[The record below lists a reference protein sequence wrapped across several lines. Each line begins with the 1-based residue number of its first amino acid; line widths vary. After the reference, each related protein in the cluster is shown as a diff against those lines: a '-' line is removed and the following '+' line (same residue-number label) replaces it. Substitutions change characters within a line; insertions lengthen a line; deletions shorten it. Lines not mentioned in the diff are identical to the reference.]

1 MKIKLECA
9 SVVDCKCDVL
19 IVNEFEGVKH
29 PGGATG
35 AVDKALGGEISKLLF
50 SGAINGKLG
59 STYPIQTY
67 GKIKADE
74 IICVGLGKSGDF
86 DLDKVRIV
94 SDAAIKA
101 AKRCR
106 AKRVATIIHGAGI
119 GGLEVKQAASA
130 VAEGSLLGDYKF
142 KGFKT
147 EVEDDEPGIE
157 ELVIVDYDPE
167 KIKLIEPDVELA
179 KILVE
184 STNKAKDLVNS
195 PSNKNTPTHLAEYAS
210 SMAKEMKMECQIL
223 GREEII
229 KKGMDALYSVSKGSK
244 EEPKVIVLKYNNGG
258 KSDVY
263 GLIGKGVT
271 FDSGGISIKP
281 SSKLSEMKTDMAGA
295 ATVIEVM
302 RVIAKLKLKINVIA
316 VIPATENMPGGNAYK
331 PGDIIGS
338 LFGKTIEIIS
348 TDAEGRLILADAI
361 SYAKELGAKKLIDIA
376 TLTGGCRVALGDVAA
391 GIMGNDDGLIEKLIE
406 SSKATGEKLWRL
418 PLYEEYKEYLK
429 SDVADIKNCTDTG
442 GKASPSVGGIFLQ
455 KFAGDTGWAHID
467 IGGTAYLDKAA
478 GYLTSGATG
487 YGVRLLA
494 DFFKNL

>member
-1 MKIKLECA
+1 MNIKLECA
-9 SVVDCKCDVL
+9 SVVECKCDVL

-35 AVDKALGGEISKLLF
+35 AVDKALGGEISKLLA

-59 STYPIQTY
+59 STYPIPTY

-74 IICVGLGKSGDF
+74 VICVGLGKSGDF

-101 AKRCR
+101 AKKCR

-119 GGLEVKQAASA
+119 GGLDARKAAQA
-130 VAEGSLLGDYKF
+130 VVEGSLLGDYKF

-147 EVEDDEPGIE
+147 EIENDEPVID

-167 KIKLIEPDVELA
+167 KIKSIEPGVELA
-179 KILVE
+179 KVLVE
-184 STNKAKDLVNS
+184 GTNKARDLVNS

-210 SMAKEMKMECQIL
+210 SLAKEMKLSCDIL
-223 GREEII
+223 GRDEII
-229 KKGMDALYSVSKGSK
+229 KKGMDALYSVSRGSK
-244 EEPKVIVLKYNNGG
+244 EEPKVIVLKYNGG
-258 KSDVY
+258 GGILH
-263 GLIGKGVT
+263 GLIGKGIT
-271 FDSGGISIKP
+271 FDSGGISLKP

-295 ATVIEVM
+295 ATVLEVM
-302 RVIAKLKLKINVIA
+302 RVIAKLKPKVNVVA

-331 PGDIIGS
+331 PGDVIGS
-338 LFGKTIEIIS
+338 LAGKTIEVIS

-361 SYAKELGAKKLIDIA
+361 TYAKELGAKKLIDIA
-376 TLTGGCRVALGDVAA
+376 TLTGGCRVALGDAAA
-391 GIMGNDDGLIEKLIE
+391 GIMGNDDDLINKLLA
-406 SSKATGEKLWRL
+406 SSRSTGEKLWRL
-418 PLYEEYKEYLK
+418 PLYEEYREYLK
-429 SDVADIKNCTDTG
+429 SDVADIKNCTETG

-455 KFAGDTGWAHID
+455 KFAGETPWAHID
-467 IGGTAYLDKAA
+467 IGGTAYLEKETA
-478 GYLTSGATG
+478 YLTSGATG

-494 DFFKNL
+494 DYFKSL

>member
-9 SVVDCKCDVL
+9 SVVECKCDVL

-35 AVDKALGGEISKLLF
+35 AVDKALGGEISKLLA

-74 IICVGLGKSGDF
+74 VICVGLGKSGDF

-101 AKRCR
+101 AKKCR

-119 GGLEVKQAASA
+119 GGLDPMRAAQS
-130 VAEGSLLGDYKF
+130 VVEGSLLGEYKF

-147 EVEDDEPGIE
+147 EIENDEPVVD

-167 KIKLIEPDVELA
+167 KIKSIEPGVELA
-179 KILVE
+179 KVLVD
-184 STNKAKDLVNS
+184 STNKARDLVNS
-195 PSNKNTPTHLAEYAS
+195 PSNKNTPTHLAEYAAA
-210 SMAKEMKMECQIL
+210 MAKEMKLSCEVF
-223 GREEII
+223 GRDEII
-229 KKGMDALYSVSKGSK
+229 KKGMDALFSVSRGSK
-244 EEPKVIVLKYNNGG
+244 EEPKLVVLKYSGG
-258 KSDVY
+258 AKSETY
-263 GLIGKGVT
+263 GLIGKGIT
-271 FDSGGISIKP
+271 FDSGGISLKP
-281 SSKLSEMKTDMAGA
+281 SSKLAEMKTDMAGA

-302 RVIAKLKLKINVIA
+302 RVISGLKLKVNVIA
-316 VIPATENMPGGNAYK
+316 VIPVTENMPGGNAYK
-331 PGDIIGS
+331 PGDVIGS
-338 LFGKTIEIIS
+338 MSGKTIEVIS

-361 SYAKELGAKKLIDIA
+361 AYAKELGAKKLIDIA
-376 TLTGGCRVALGDVAA
+376 TLTGGCRVALGDAAA
-391 GIMGNDDGLIEKLIE
+391 GVMGNDDELVGKLIG
-406 SSKATGEKLWRL
+406 SSKTTGEKLWRL

-429 SDVADIKNCTDTG
+429 SDVADIMNCTESG
-442 GKASPSVGGIFLQ
+442 GKASASVGGIFLQ
-455 KFAGDTGWAHID
+455 KFVEDTPWAHID
-467 IGGTAYLDKAA
+467 IAGTAYLEKGS
-478 GYLTSGATG
+478 GYNSNGATG
-487 YGVRLLA
+487 FGVRLLA

>member
-9 SVVDCKCDVL
+9 SVVECRCDVL
-19 IVNEFEGVKH
+19 IINEFEGIKH

-35 AVDKALGGEISKLLF
+35 AVDKALGGEISKLLA
-50 SGAINGKLG
+50 SGAISGKLG
-59 STYPIQTY
+59 SVYPIQTY

-74 IICVGLGKSGDF
+74 VICVGLGKSGDF

-106 AKRVATIIHGAGI
+106 AKSVATIIHGAGI
-119 GGLEVKQAASA
+119 GGLDARQAAQA

-147 EVEDDEPGIE
+147 EIENDEPVVD
-157 ELVIVDYDPE
+157 ELIIVDYDPE
-167 KIKLIEPDVELA
+167 KIKSIEPSVEIA
-179 KILVE
+179 KVLVE
-184 STNKAKDLVNS
+184 GTNKARDLVNS
-195 PSNKNTPTHLAEYAS
+195 PSNKNTPTYLAEYAS
-210 SMAKEMKMECQIL
+210 SLAKELKLSCEIL
-223 GREEII
+223 GRDEII
-229 KKGMDALYSVSKGSK
+229 KKGMDALYSVSRGSK
-244 EEPKVIVLKYNNGG
+244 EEPKVIVLKYNGG
-258 KSDVY
+258 DGEVH
-263 GLIGKGVT
+263 GLIGKGIT
-271 FDSGGISIKP
+271 FDSGGISLKP

-295 ATVIEVM
+295 ATVLEAM
-302 RVIAKLKLKINVIA
+302 RVIAKNKLKVNVIA

-338 LFGKTIEIIS
+338 LAGKTIEVIS

-361 SYAKELGAKKLIDIA
+361 TYAKELGAKKLIDIA
-376 TLTGGCRVALGDVAA
+376 TLTGGCRVALGDAAA
-391 GIMGNDDGLIEKLIE
+391 GVMGNDDELVNKLIA
-406 SSKATGEKLWRL
+406 SSRSTGEKLWRL

-429 SDVADIKNCTDTG
+429 SDVADIKNCTETG

-455 KFAGDTGWAHID
+455 KFAGETPWAHID
-467 IGGTAYLDKAA
+467 IGGTAYLEKET

-487 YGVRLLA
+487 YGVRLIA
-494 DFFKNL
+494 DYFKSL

>member
-9 SVVDCKCDVL
+9 SVVECKCDVL

-35 AVDKALGGEISKLLF
+35 AVDKALGGEITKLLA

-74 IICVGLGKSGDF
+74 VICVGLGKSGDF

-119 GGLEVKQAASA
+119 GGLDPKQAAQA

-147 EVEDDEPGIE
+147 EIENNEPAID

-167 KIKLIEPDVELA
+167 KIKSIEPSIELA

-184 STNKAKDLVNS
+184 GTNKARDLINS

-210 SMAKEMKMECQIL
+210 AMAKEMKLECQVL
-223 GREEII
+223 GRDEII
-229 KKGMDALYSVSKGSK
+229 KKGMDALYSVSRGSK
-244 EEPKVIVLKYNNGG
+244 EEPKVVVLKYKGG
-258 KSDVY
+258 TGDTY
-263 GLIGKGVT
+263 GLIGKGIT
-271 FDSGGISIKP
+271 FDSGGISLKP
-281 SSKLSEMKTDMAGA
+281 SKNLSEMKTDMAGG
-295 ATVIEVM
+295 ATVIETM
-302 RVIAKLKLKINVIA
+302 RVIAELKLKVNIIA
-316 VIPATENMPGGNAYK
+316 VIPLTENMPGGNAYK
-331 PGDIIGS
+331 PGDVIGS
-338 LFGKTIEIIS
+338 LSGKTIEVIN

-361 SYAKELGAKKLIDIA
+361 SYAKELGAKKIIDIA
-376 TLTGGCRVALGDVAA
+376 TLTGGVKVALGDVAA
-391 GIMGNDDGLIEKLIE
+391 GLMGNNDELVGKLLK
-406 SSKATGEKLWRL
+406 SSGSTGEKLWRL
-418 PLYEEYKEYLK
+418 PLYEEYREYLK
-429 SDVADIKNCTDTG
+429 SDIADIKNSTESG
-442 GKASPSVGGIFLQ
+442 GKASASVGGIFLQ
-455 KFAGDTGWAHID
+455 KFVGDLPFAHID
-467 IGGTAYLDKAA
+467 IGGTAYIEKEQ
-478 GYLTSGATG
+478 GYLSTGATG
-487 YGVRLLA
+487 YGVRLLVN
-494 DFFKNL
+494 FFQNL

>member
-9 SVVDCKCDVL
+9 SVVECKCDVL
-19 IVNEFEGVKH
+19 IVNEFEGIKH

-35 AVDKALGGEISKLLF
+35 AVDKALGGEISKLL
-50 SGAINGKLG
+50 SDGINGKLG
-59 STYPIQTY
+59 SVYPIQTY

-74 IICVGLGKSGDF
+74 VICVGLGKSGDF

-101 AKRCR
+101 AKKCR

-119 GGLEVKQAASA
+119 GGLDARQAAQA
-130 VAEGSLLGDYKF
+130 VVEGSLLGDYKF

-147 EVEDDEPGIE
+147 EIENDEPAID
-157 ELVIVDYDPE
+157 ELIIVDYDPE
-167 KIKLIEPDVELA
+167 KIKSIEPGVELA

-184 STNKAKDLVNS
+184 GTNNARDLVNS

-210 SMAKEMKMECQIL
+210 SLAKEMKLSCEVL
-223 GREEII
+223 GRDEII
-229 KKGMDALYSVSKGSK
+229 KKGMDALYSVSRGSK
-244 EEPKVIVLKYNNGG
+244 EEPKVIVLKYNGG
-258 KSDVY
+258 GSEVH
-263 GLIGKGVT
+263 GLIGKGIT
-271 FDSGGISIKP
+271 FDSGGISLKP

-295 ATVIEVM
+295 ATVMEVM
-302 RVIAKLKLKINVIA
+302 RVIAKNKLKVNVIA

-331 PGDIIGS
+331 PGDVIGS
-338 LFGKTIEIIS
+338 LAGKTIEVIS

-361 SYAKELGAKKLIDIA
+361 AYAKELGAKKLIDIA

-391 GIMGNDDGLIEKLIE
+391 GIMSNDDDLVNKLLA
-406 SSKATGEKLWRL
+406 SSRSTGEKLWRL

-429 SDVADIKNCTDTG
+429 SDVADIKNCTETG

-455 KFAGDTGWAHID
+455 KFAGETPWAHID
-467 IGGTAYLDKAA
+467 IGGTAYLEKETA
-478 GYLTSGATG
+478 YLTSGATG

-494 DFFKNL
+494 DYFKSL